1 MNDATNTME
10 IKGQVYQ
17 VGTTQQVT
25 DKFKKREVILV
36 TEPSSQYPQHIKVQF
51 SQDKCDL
58 ADTLQVGREV
68 TFQINLRGKLYT
80 DKNGNE
86 NCITNLEVWKVEGGV
101 VAQPTPTPANGAGL
115 PETDIADALPF

>member
-1 MNDATNTME
+1 ME

-17 VGTTQQVT
+17 VGETQQVT
-25 DKFKKREVILV
+25 EKFKKREVILV

-58 ADTLQVGREV
+58 ADTLRVGSDV

-80 DKNGNE
+80 DKSGQP

-101 VAQPTPTPANGAGL
+101 VAPPAPQANGAGL
-115 PETDIADALPF
+115 PATDLADDLPF